1 MSVTTHELLLALRA
15 PNSGWLAAV
24 VCALDEA
31 MRDPDF
37 AEPQRAMLR
46 RLLDSDTIPAVVADA
61 ATERLHAFEKAV
73 QSLYDSML
81 DAIPAVETETI
92 VGRPNLTVCGGTAA

>member
-1 MSVTTHELLLALRA
+1 MTVPTHELLLALRA

-37 AEPQRAMLR
+37 GEPQRALLR
-46 RLLDSDTIPAVVADA
+46 RLLETDTIPAAVTDA
-61 ATERLHAFEKAV
+61 ATARLHAFEKAV

-92 VGRPNLTVCGGTAA
+92 VGRPNLTVCGGSAA